1 MNRRIFALRGAMA
14 ALCSHVGS
22 PLIAASQGATSQPN
36 LVPVAPGMAPNYW
49 CTWAVQN
56 YMFGQGTRH
65 LDPETLEGE
74 SGSRLAHDAMTQQAL
89 LGSRGWVKHFFPR
102 GRRDLLLMLDD
113 GWEAGGT
120 ATFELD
126 ERKFS
131 SFRGSP
137 AARLRELNA
146 AIRDANWRAAAVW
159 CRNTPGGEQD
169 AELMALSAAAGV
181 PYWKIDIGDPDF
193 HLPRV
198 RDDRHLPLLLEHV
211 HGEEPVNG
219 DWHQGGRFGAQPQG
233 SRRQQI
239 LAHTDVYRTY
249 DVTSILSLP
258 TTLDRVSE
266 MLHGAQSRPQLH
278 ALLNV
283 EDEVYV
289 AAALGCTMG
298 VLRHPLRG
306 LRPAPDL
313 DLFCNGP
320 RQPKRRMDEVDRA
333 LLWHRIA
340 PPLPVGVGTFERSDE
355 ILTDAWTFSR
365 EQTWSSKLVGQ
376 TVHQGAPAVIARG
389 MRLPRVVSAG
399 EKPFVFASR
408 SPNGAA
414 AIGVQERTRPDQ
426 AWYMPACTVTADFGD
441 APGPYGIFGCVAK
454 LTLTLA
460 PPRGATRLLAQ
471 DLLGIESVDL
481 TSRLRPDRRTLD
493 LAEDDLRSIGLKA
506 ATSGDLSSPGLV
518 LAWR

>member
-1 MNRRIFALRGAMA
+1 MNRRIFALRGVMA
-14 ALCSHVGS
+14 ALSAQGRS
-22 PLIAASQGATSQPN
+22 GLAAASTEAPSRPN
-36 LVPVAPGMAPNYW
+36 LVPTVPGKAPNYW

-56 YMFGQGTRH
+56 YAFGQHTRH
-65 LDPETLEGE
+65 MNAEMLEGE

-89 LGSRGWVKHFFPR
+89 LGPRGWARQLFPR
-102 GRRDLLLMLDD
+102 ARRDLYLMLDD

-126 ERKFS
+126 ERKFP
-131 SFRGSP
+131 SFRGAP
-137 AARLRELNA
+137 ADRLRELNA
-146 AIRDANWRAAAVW
+146 AIREERWRAAAVW
-159 CRNTPGGEQD
+159 CRNTPGAEQD
-169 AELMALSAAAGV
+169 VDLAALSAAAGI
-181 PYWKIDIGDPDF
+181 PYWKIDIGDPGF

-198 RDDRHLPLLLEHV
+198 RDDRHFPLLLEHV

-219 DWHQGGRFGAQPQG
+219 DWRRSGRFGAQPRG
-233 SRRQQI
+233 SRRQEI

-266 MLHGAQSRPQLH
+266 MLHGAQQQPALR

-289 AAALGCTMG
+289 AAAMGCTMG

-313 DLFCNGP
+313 DLFCNGA
-320 RQPKRRMDEVDRA
+320 REPKRRMDEVDRA
-333 LLWHRIA
+333 LRWHRIA
-340 PPLPVGVGTFERSDE
+340 PPFPVGAGAFERSDE
-355 ILTDAWTFSR
+355 ILTDSWTFTR
-365 EQTWSSKLVGQ
+365 EQTWEGKLVGQ
-376 TVHQGAPAVIARG
+376 TVRQGAPAVMARN
-389 MRLPRVVSAG
+389 MRLPRVVSG
-399 EKPFVFASR
+399 DEKPFVFASR

-414 AIGVQERTRPDQ
+414 AIGIQERTRADR
-426 AWYMPACTVTADFGD
+426 AWYMPRCAVAADFGD
-441 APGPYGIFGCVAK
+441 APGPYGVFGCVER

-460 PPRGATRLLAQ
+460 PPRRAARLLAQ
-471 DLLGIESVDL
+471 DLLSTESIDV
-481 TSRLRPDRRTLD
+481 THRLHSDGRTLD
-493 LAEDDLRSIGLKA
+493 LFVGDLRSIGLKA
-506 ATSGDLSSPGLV
+506 ATNGDISSPGLV